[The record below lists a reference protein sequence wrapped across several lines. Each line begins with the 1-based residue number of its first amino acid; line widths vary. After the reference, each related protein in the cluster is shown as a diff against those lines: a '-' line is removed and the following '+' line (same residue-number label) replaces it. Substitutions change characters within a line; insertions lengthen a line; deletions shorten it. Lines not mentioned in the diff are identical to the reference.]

1 MKRIIHPIILYG
13 SVVCFSSF
21 CGIIIQS
28 YVMKPKTE
36 TIETLKSNMSEQ
48 SVKYNTQLQLA
59 QNKLSDLNKRLVQI
73 TYLYAQRK
81 RTIRIAR
88 GVLDEK
94 FNVDKKFI
102 ELMQKHETLQYTYK
116 KLLQKLKYK
125 RRRKK

>member
-1 MKRIIHPIILYG
+1 
-13 SVVCFSSF
+13 
-21 CGIIIQS
+21 
-28 YVMKPKTE
+28 MKPKTE

-94 FNVDKKFI
+94 FNVDKKFMDLI
-102 ELMQKHETLQYTYK
+102 QKHETLQYTYK